1 MEATMNDN
9 NLPDNTIDDKALL
22 EYYWNYFELHSNQRM
37 QMINFYITVEVVMIG
52 GLFTLIN
59 FDERIRFAE
68 LFLSLAI
75 SFVSLIFWGLDIR
88 TKSLIH
94 WCEDCMEALEM
105 RYKDVFEQKFLLMNQ
120 SADKTKKNHAVTYSI
135 WFNLQ
140 FLVIGIFG
148 LIMFKILWCGTV

>member
-1 MEATMNDN
+1 MSAN

-75 SFVSLIFWGLDIR
+75 SFVSLIFW
-88 TKSLIH
+88 
-94 WCEDCMEALEM
+94 
-105 RYKDVFEQKFLLMNQ
+105 
-120 SADKTKKNHAVTYSI
+120 
-135 WFNLQ
+135 
-140 FLVIGIFG
+140 
-148 LIMFKILWCGTV
+148 

>member
-1 MEATMNDN
+1 MSAN

-94 WCEDCMEALEM
+94 RCEDCIEVLEM
-105 RYKDVFEQKFLLMNQ
+105 RYKDVFAPEFLLMNQ

-148 LIMFKILWCGTV
+148 LIMFEVLWCGNV